1 MYTICDLSG
10 IKKTKQLKTSQNHI
24 YIYIYVSFGAQ
35 YKYKALGKETLIQ
48 VICVGNTIYN
58 ESLEKCILDLKK
70 IVCKVQ
76 VEQARFLFTWSKR
89 EPADV

>member
-10 IKKTKQLKTSQNHI
+10 IKKTKQLKTSQNH
-24 YIYIYVSFGAQ
+24 IYIYVSFGAQ

-58 ESLEKCILDLKK
+58 ESLKKCILDLKK
-70 IVCKVQ
+70 MYVRCK
-76 VEQARFLFTWSKR
+76 
-89 EPADV
+89 